1 MSLKRRRS
9 NLFQYGYLMNV
20 EILNFYLRSHIARR
34 ADALSSFN
42 HMQHQQGKNIHNFTI
57 NSNSLK
63 DFSHHQL

>member
-1 MSLKRRRS
+1 
-9 NLFQYGYLMNV
+9 MNV

-42 HMQHQQGKNIHNFTI
+42 HMQQQQGKNIHNFTI